1 MELLSEV
8 TDEVVSA
15 FGRLLPQLSR
25 SAPPLDRD
33 AIAAMVAAPAT
44 SVLIG
49 RTDGQI
55 TGMLTLVMFAI
66 PSGRRAIIE
75 DVVTDDAARGKGVA
89 TALTLEAI
97 RIATEAGARTID
109 LTSRPARVAAGRLYE
124 KLGFQPRDTRV
135 YRYPV
140 DQPAQ
145 APAGSPAGGPADG

>member
-1 MELLSEV
+1 VRWVTAQVELLSEV
-8 TDEVVSA
+8 TDEVVAA

-33 AIAAMVAAPAT
+33 AIARMVAAPAT
-44 SVLIG
+44 SVLVA

-55 TGMLTLVMFAI
+55 TGTLTLVMFAI

-75 DVVTDDAARGKGVA
+75 DVVTDDAARGQGVA
-89 TALTLEAI
+89 TALTLAAI

-109 LTSRPARVAAGRLYE
+109 LTSRPSRVAAGRLYE
-124 KLGFQPRDTRV
+124 KLGFEARDTRV

-140 DQPAQ
+140 
-145 APAGSPAGGPADG
+145 GKPADGTAG